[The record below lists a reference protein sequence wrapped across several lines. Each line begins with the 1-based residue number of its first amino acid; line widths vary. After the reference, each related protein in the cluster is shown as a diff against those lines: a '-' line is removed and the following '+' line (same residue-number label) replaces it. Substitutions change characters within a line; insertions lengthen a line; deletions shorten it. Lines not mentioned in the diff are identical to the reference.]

1 MFLGGVYITHVIWH
15 SIVAKEN
22 RELKFRGKEVMGL
35 VGAIILFIILAINA
49 ASKGDYSGLEMI
61 GKFVLF
67 IVLFIVIGTILTMP
81 ALLIIAIAIF
91 LIVLACASAK

>member
-1 MFLGGVYITHVIWH
+1 M
-15 SIVAKEN
+15 
-22 RELKFRGKEVMGL
+22 RL
-35 VGAIILFIILAINA
+35 VGGIILFIILAINA